1 MSSRTAK
8 RKKRNIPIPSFE
20 ASALLSS
27 TNDDVNVTTNINANI
42 DAKGVSESS
51 NRSRGRT
58 SKRQRNMNEKSGG
71 SKTLNILNIEE
82 TAKANAAATND
93 NSNAKAPSNGVAI
106 QVSGVSYLSSILKIE
121 TALQLQQRR
130 SNGNGNAC
138 ISIAM
143 DKFIQIITRA
153 MDVTGT
159 HTMAMQLAAIYLI
172 IAQPDALILII
183 PTPTQSSESS
193 KLKIDFNIDQ
203 RIQQLTQSY
212 SKHWK
217 MQKLHLDHEQF
228 KSTLQQVSQM
238 CKLCKQKYDA
248 KNHGKESNDILQT
261 WMDTQKDDQPTQ
273 NVNGAARDVD
283 TNANAQPSA
292 SSMTLEQR
300 IRARE
305 KAKQHAMQLIKSK
318 TSSTK
323 SSSSQNNKQH
333 AHLLPLADAIHIL
346 LKRKH
351 ISSFTSSLSSSAS
364 SGTTKCTWKPMT
376 LKDVCRQ
383 LSGSNFR
390 NAQLNFR
397 GMKRM
402 NAKDV
407 KNLIEELVQAVPEWI
422 QIVDNNAN
430 SNKKGT
436 SNNGNGNGNGTGIG
450 LSRKDKKKSVKMV
463 VIRNRMKYQSVRE
476 KLAGRIVRNAENSD
490 DLDCD
495 RRKVDND
502 ASTIREMITPLKV
515 VGRNETKGNESNH
528 YNGSRDRHVPAIDD
542 TIGKAARRNVV
553 TEKNGMKPT
562 KKQRSTSE
570 LVQMAQNQADVEPSR
585 KPSKLSLSKRGN
597 RIHIPGHA
605 SIMTD
610 NLNANGSNVTQ
621 EAMKGAGSHHQHY
634 SAFSGISDERYDSQ
648 TENGN
653 HNDNGNLRVNYNQ
666 HMTDEDYDGGLTL
679 QSNSTNPRGLR
690 LMFGQLNAGKRI

>member
-1 MSSRTAK
+1 
-8 RKKRNIPIPSFE
+8 
-20 ASALLSS
+20 
-27 TNDDVNVTTNINANI
+27 
-42 DAKGVSESS
+42 
-51 NRSRGRT
+51 
-58 SKRQRNMNEKSGG
+58 
-71 SKTLNILNIEE
+71 
-82 TAKANAAATND
+82 
-93 NSNAKAPSNGVAI
+93 
-106 QVSGVSYLSSILKIE
+106 
-121 TALQLQQRR
+121 
-130 SNGNGNAC
+130 
-138 ISIAM
+138 
-143 DKFIQIITRA
+143 
-153 MDVTGT
+153 
-159 HTMAMQLAAIYLI
+159 
-172 IAQPDALILII
+172 
-183 PTPTQSSESS
+183 
-193 KLKIDFNIDQ
+193 
-203 RIQQLTQSY
+203 
-212 SKHWK
+212 
-217 MQKLHLDHEQF
+217 
-228 KSTLQQVSQM
+228 
-238 CKLCKQKYDA
+238 
-248 KNHGKESNDILQT
+248 
-261 WMDTQKDDQPTQ
+261 
-273 NVNGAARDVD
+273 
-283 TNANAQPSA
+283 
-292 SSMTLEQR
+292 
-300 IRARE
+300 
-305 KAKQHAMQLIKSK
+305 
-318 TSSTK
+318 
-323 SSSSQNNKQH
+323 
-333 AHLLPLADAIHIL
+333 
-346 LKRKH
+346 
-351 ISSFTSSLSSSAS
+351 
-364 SGTTKCTWKPMT
+364 MT

-407 KNLIEELVQAVPEWI
+407 KNLIEELVQVVPEWI

-450 LSRKDKKKSVKMV
+450 QSRKDKKKSVKMV
-463 VIRNRMKYQSVRE
+463 VIRNGMKYQSVRE
-476 KLAGRIVRNAENSD
+476 NLAGRIVRNAENSN

-515 VGRNETKGNESNH
+515 VGRNETKGNESN
-528 YNGSRDRHVPAIDD
+528 NESRDHHVPAIDD

-570 LVQMAQNQADVEPSR
+570 LVQMAQNQAAVEPSR